1 MMPAAAAIAALTT
14 RVTIGTYVLLA
25 PFYHPLKLA
34 EDAAFVDVLSHGRL
48 RLGIGLGYRAE
59 EFEGFGVPRAERLG
73 RTLETIEILK
83 RAWTGERFSF
93 EGKYFKFRDARV
105 LPRPVSQPHPELLW
119 GAGAAKAIR
128 RGAELDMSFA
138 CVGGRKEIGIY
149 VEALKARGKDPARY
163 SIVNSRV
170 VYVADS
176 EEQAWRDTQGALMY
190 QAELYG
196 KWLSAAAG
204 TTDQSKVLI
213 RPDPQRLRKT
223 SVLGTASEVRA
234 KLEAI
239 LESTPM
245 TELITVMQLPGLDP
259 AKARRSLD
267 RFGAEVLPHLK

>member
-1 MMPAAAAIAALTT
+1 MRKVKVGYQFDFRNPPGSKLSFRDLYDASLAQVAAAESLGFDSIWLTEHHFTDDGYLPAMMPAAAAIAARTT

-59 EFEGFGVPRAERLG
+59 EFEGFGVPRKERLG
-73 RTLETIEILK
+73 RTLETMEILK

-93 EGKYFKFRDARV
+93 DGKYFKFRDARV

-149 VEALKARGKDPARY
+149 VEALKARG
-163 SIVNSRV
+163 
-170 VYVADS
+170 
-176 EEQAWRDTQGALMY
+176 MC
-190 QAELYG
+190 
-196 KWLSAAAG
+196 
-204 TTDQSKVLI
+204 
-213 RPDPQRLRKT
+213 
-223 SVLGTASEVRA
+223 
-234 KLEAI
+234 
-239 LESTPM
+239 
-245 TELITVMQLPGLDP
+245 
-259 AKARRSLD
+259 
-267 RFGAEVLPHLK
+267 